1 MDHSDIIGI
10 TFTEFIK
17 KVIYLRDNFETI
29 SIKKMNGIHLRPSR
43 AGRNF
48 IKSRR
53 LAYEYYWILA
63 HTESMTDSLEFI
75 SPLNKLDFIGRHESL
90 EEDYIDLIKALDLGS
105 SQLTMPLPKLNVSEQ
120 RKKYTEYYDQESFEL
135 VSKLYEKD
143 LVNFNYKF
151 DQ

>member
-1 MDHSDIIGI
+1 
-10 TFTEFIK
+10 
-17 KVIYLRDNFETI
+17 
-29 SIKKMNGIHLRPSR
+29 
-43 AGRNF
+43 
-48 IKSRR
+48 
-53 LAYEYYWILA
+53 
-63 HTESMTDSLEFI
+63 MTDSLEFI